1 MEHNNYNGNRNG
13 TKQKKQ
19 KKTNRTRRTQI
30 EREEG
35 KNHGT
40 TRTNTISF
48 MYVWIRFQMPL
59 ILYMYNIAHF
69 PFFLCVCS
77 PLRYYAFELF
87 QSCFLLSW
95 FGRRWNGLAHVYDL
109 AFVCVCLCRRVSNTS
124 PHSFGPTTP
133 TPTSFLRLISFI
145 RTSKLHAHEN
155 SSELLFQQLNS
166 LFLLNFISLLRTWW
180 ATDMNPAAK
189 NKQQQSD

>member
-1 MEHNNYNGNRNG
+1 MATCHQNIIQWSGAQQLQRQ
-13 TKQKKQ
+13 QKRHKTEEA

-40 TRTNTISF
+40 TRTNTISS

-109 AFVCVCLCRRVSNTS
+109 AFVCVFMSACVKHLS
-124 PHSFGPTTP
+124 P
-133 TPTSFLRLISFI
+133 FLRSDYTHTHIIPSSDFI
-145 RTSKLHAHEN
+145 YSHK
-155 SSELLFQQLNS
+155 Q
-166 LFLLNFISLLRTWW
+166 
-180 ATDMNPAAK
+180 ATR
-189 NKQQQSD
+189 S